1 MQKSVEELRSE
12 LKRLGYLNRGIERWF
27 ALDPWS
33 SRTFWGEL
41 LTLALK
47 AATLLAVFATLPI
60 VAITVLRNAPLP
72 FYDAVVLSAV
82 YLAGTFIT
90 FVALIILIGLLLKLS
105 PGLMV
110 DRPRVLLPISVAFS
124 LLVAAAMGFWWAGF
138 DQSIVMVEALVG
150 AALILLFFIVATFI
164 FSAALL
170 SFSIHETGRIPSLQ
184 QRRRTVPLTA
194 TGILLLAATLLPAY
208 SNQRRDP
215 STPPPQVVVSP
226 SSAKLVLLA
235 VDGLSAQIFEARSDL
250 SGLLPSR
257 STFPPEPYH
266 SSAGRWASIGTGTP
280 PAIHGV
286 ETIDGVRIAGS
297 RRMIQSVSRADL
309 YLYGPANWVGL
320 VQREALPPTIRRR
333 DYVWEILAAR
343 GVSSAAIN
351 WWASETITAPNLLIL
366 GQEAV
371 FREASAQGRPHQI
384 ASALDAIALR
394 KLTESLRARSPRF
407 GTAYLPALDIILNR
421 LESDES
427 GRLAASVVILD
438 RLTNELRAFR
448 SLGYDVMVIGVPG
461 DDQLGAAVLASNL
474 PLAPATSTYDL
485 APALCVLFGFPPSR
499 EMPGKSLSGGSS
511 ERIGTYGSRDRRSLA
526 APVDQEYYEQLKSL
540 GYIQ

>member
-1 MQKSVEELRSE
+1 MQKPVEELRNE

-47 AATLLAVFATLPI
+47 AATLLAVFAALPF

-72 FYDAVVLSAV
+72 FYDAVVLSAI

-105 PGLMV
+105 PGLIV
-110 DRPRVLLPISVAFS
+110 DRPRFLLPISVALG
-124 LLVAAAMGFWWAGF
+124 LLVAAALGFWWAGF
-138 DQSIVMVEALVG
+138 DQSIVPAEALVG
-150 AALILLFFIVATFI
+150 SALILLFFIVATFI

-184 QRRRTVPLTA
+184 QRRRTVPLSA
-194 TGILLLAATLLPAY
+194 AGILLLAATLFPAY
-208 SNQRRDP
+208 SNQRRDS

-226 SSAKLVLLA
+226 SSTKLVLLA
-235 VDGLSAQIFEARSDL
+235 VDGLSAPIFEARSEL
-250 SGLLPSR
+250 SELLPSR

-266 SSAGRWASIGTGTP
+266 SSAERWASIGTGSSPT
-280 PAIHGV
+280 IHGV

-297 RRMIQSVSRADL
+297 RRMIQSVSRADP
-309 YLYGPANWVGL
+309 YLYGATSWVGL

-333 DYVWEILAAR
+333 DYVWEILAVR
-343 GVSSAAIN
+343 GVSAAAIN
-351 WWASETITAPNLLIL
+351 WWASETTTAPNLLIL
-366 GQEAV
+366 GQESV
-371 FREASAQGRPHQI
+371 FREASTEGSPQQI
-384 ASALDAIALR
+384 ASALDAIALK
-394 KLTESLRARSPRF
+394 KLTESLQARSPRL

-427 GRLAASVVILD
+427 GRLAASVVILE
-438 RLTNELRAFR
+438 RLTRQVRAFR
-448 SLGYDVMVIGVPG
+448 TLGYDVMVIGVPG

-474 PLAPATSTYDL
+474 NLEPAMSSYDL
-485 APALCVLFGFPPSR
+485 APTICELFGFPSSR
-499 EMPGKSLSGGSS
+499 EMPGKSLAGTSS
-511 ERIGTYGSRDRRSLA
+511 ERIATYGSRDRPSTT

-540 GYIQ
+540 GYIR

>member
-1 MQKSVEELRSE
+1 MQKPVEELRSE
-12 LKRLGYLNRGIERWF
+12 LKSLGYLTRGIERWF

-41 LTLALK
+41 LTLAVK

-60 VAITVLRNAPLP
+60 MAITILRNAPLP
-72 FYDAVVLSAV
+72 FYESVVLSSV
-82 YLAGTFIT
+82 YLACTCVT
-90 FVALIILIGLLLKLS
+90 FVALIIVIGLLLKLS
-105 PGLMV
+105 PGLIV
-110 DRPRVLLPISVAFS
+110 DRPRVLLPISVAVS
-124 LLVAAAMGFWWAGF
+124 LLVAAGVGVWWAGF
-138 DQSIVMVEALVG
+138 DQSIVLVEALVG

-170 SFSIHETGRIPSLQ
+170 SFSIHETGRIPSLH

-194 TGILLLAATLLPAY
+194 AGVLLLAGMLLPAY
-208 SNQRRDP
+208 SEQRRDP
-215 STPPPQVVVSP
+215 YIPPLQVVVSP

-235 VDGLSAQIFEARSDL
+235 VDGLSAQIFEARPDL
-250 SGLLPSR
+250 SALLPAR
-257 STFPPEPYH
+257 STFPPAPYH
-266 SSAGRWASIGTGTP
+266 SSAERWASIGTGTP

-297 RRMIQSVSRADL
+297 RRMIQFVSRADP
-309 YLYGPANWVGL
+309 YLYGPANWLGL

-333 DYVWEILAAR
+333 DYIWEILAAR

-351 WWASETITAPNLLIL
+351 WWASETIAAPNLLIL

-371 FREASAQGRPHQI
+371 FREASSQRSPPQI
-384 ASALDAIALR
+384 ASAVDAIALR
-394 KLTESLRARSPRF
+394 KLTESLRSRSPRF

-438 RLTNELRAFR
+438 RLTSDIRALR
-448 SLGYDVMVIGVPG
+448 SLGYDVMIIGVPG
-461 DDQLGAAVLASNL
+461 DDQRGAVVLASSIR
-474 PLAPATSTYDL
+474 LAPSTSTYDL
-485 APALCVLFGFPPSR
+485 APTLCVLFGFPASR
-499 EMPGKSLSGGSS
+499 EMPGESRAGGSS
-511 ERIGTYGSRDRRSLA
+511 ERIGTYGSRDRRSIA
-526 APVDQEYYEQLKSL
+526 APVDEEYYQQLKSL